1 MTQYTERI
9 AALNAEHTLKV
20 NSMVERSNEVDY
32 FQQQKD
38 LYLDRETAL
47 KYLVVLSEDSTKV
60 IRDYLEKTINGA
72 LNIIF
77 GKNLYKFH
85 LISDLQNQKV
95 ELVLSEFSK
104 GAWRDLDI
112 SLTAG
117 DGMGQVIAIL
127 YSIILTEIT
136 HHRKLFLV
144 DEVIGGLHQD
154 AVVFIKKCLV
164 QFAKHGAQFVMIEY
178 PVEDFGKT
186 YTLTR
191 IKNGPTHISKVD
203 TYTLNGQLLD
213 SQDLS
218 EGGD

>member
-77 GKNLYKFH
+77 GK
-85 LISDLQNQKV
+85 
-95 ELVLSEFSK
+95 
-104 GAWRDLDI
+104 
-112 SLTAG
+112 
-117 DGMGQVIAIL
+117 
-127 YSIILTEIT
+127 
-136 HHRKLFLV
+136 LFLV

-191 IKNGPTHISKVD
+191 TKNGPTHISKVD